1 VNSQAR
7 VLVIDDEPGMRS
19 GVQRALTDFV
29 VRIPAFDDS
38 ISLQVQ
44 SAATAEEGLEQIGT
58 FRPDLLLL
66 DHKLPG
72 MSGLELLK
80 LIEERREELDL
91 LTIVMTAYASIDTAI
106 RATKQGA
113 YDFLAKPFTPLEL
126 RAAVRNAICHLMVR
140 RRARDLAEERRQVRF
155 QFISVL
161 AHELKS
167 PLAAVEGFL
176 ELIVDPATNP
186 DTELREQFV
195 ERSLVRLRSMRKLIN
210 DLLDLTRI
218 EAGVK
223 KRELGEVDLGEV
235 VQACIETAT
244 PQAHTQN
251 VSIEVD
257 APQGLRLL
265 ADRGELEILMN
276 NLLSNAIKYNRP
288 GGWVKL
294 RVEDRGQSLL
304 LTVKDSGIGIAPA
317 DVERLFGDFV
327 RIKTAQ
333 TRGIQG
339 NGLGLS
345 IVKKLAELYGG
356 CVSVTSTPGVGTAF
370 TVELQRELLPPSDS
384 WITTDGISAV
394 GFESQPEQ
402 RP

>member
-19 GVQRALTDFV
+19 GVERALTDFV

-38 ISLQVQ
+38 ICLQVRT
-44 SAATAEEGLEQIGT
+44 SSTAEEGLEQIAS

-80 LIEERREELDL
+80 LLEERGEELDL

-176 ELIVDPATNP
+176 ELIVDPATNA
-186 DTELREQFV
+186 DAELREQFV
-195 ERSLVRLRSMRKLIN
+195 DRSLVRLRSMRKLIN

-223 KRELGEVDLGEV
+223 QRELVEVDLGEV

-244 PQAHTQN
+244 LQAHAQN

-257 APQGLRLL
+257 APEGLRLL

-276 NLLSNAIKYNRP
+276 NLLSNAVKYNRP
-288 GGWVKL
+288 GGWVRL
-294 RVEDRGQSLL
+294 SIEDRGQSLV
-304 LTVKDSGIGIAPA
+304 LTVKDSGIGIAAA
-317 DVERLFGDFV
+317 DLERLFGDFV
-327 RIKTAQ
+327 RIKNAQ

-339 NGLGLS
+339 SGLGLS

-356 CVSVTSTPGVGTAF
+356 SVSVTSTPDVGTAF
-370 TVELQRELLPPSDS
+370 TVELRRELLPPSDS
-384 WITTDGISAV
+384 WVSTDGISAV